1 MGSEQTFE
9 FVRSTVA
16 VTIIGECY
24 RYKRALT
31 VSVKPNILLILIQN
45 QLVFV
50 KIDHDLE

>member
-31 VSVKPNILLILIQN
+31 VCVKPNIFEMNEN
-45 QLVFV
+45 QLVWV